1 MIYRK
6 EVDCDTAVW
15 LLYPSEERHTPYKR
29 SALTLLV
36 EDTSREGIRRLVEE
50 EGLADFALRHDI
62 ILAVPV
68 APREGWLPTAANL
81 ERLARIHGGITKPE
95 NKPDLDDLRKKLFT
109 KKSKNDLEYFTNL
122 LALRDGV
129 MADGQPD
136 PFLPINREFRA
147 TAQDEADA
155 ERIATQIKEA
165 IEYADGDPAVFSNDL
180 RRRCGMSRR

>member
-1 MIYRK
+1 M
-6 EVDCDTAVW
+6 
-15 LLYPSEERHTPYKR
+15 SEEEIEQQNPDNEPEMTANEYINQINNLRENT
-29 SALTLLV
+29 V
-36 EDTSREGIRRLVEE
+36 SREEYERIKNDNRE
-50 EGLADFALRHDI
+50 LAKALI
-62 ILAVPV
+62 N
-68 APREGWLPTAANL
+68 GTGAN
-81 ERLARIHGGITKPE
+81 IPGITKPE
-95 NKPDLDDLRKKLFT
+95 NKPNLDDLRKKLFT

>member
-1 MIYRK
+1 MP
-6 EVDCDTAVW
+6 E
-15 LLYPSEERHTPYKR
+15 EEREQQNPDNDPEMTASEYINQINNLR
-29 SALTLLV
+29 ENTV
-36 EDTSREGIRRLVEE
+36 SREEYERIKNDNRE
-50 EGLADFALRHDI
+50 LAKALI
-62 ILAVPV
+62 N
-68 APREGWLPTAANL
+68 GTGAN
-81 ERLARIHGGITKPE
+81 IPGITKPE

-136 PFLPINREFRA
+136 PFLPVNREFRA

>member
-1 MIYRK
+1 M
-6 EVDCDTAVW
+6 
-15 LLYPSEERHTPYKR
+15 SEEEREQQNPENEPEMTANEYINQINDLKER
-29 SALTLLV
+29 TV
-36 EDTSREGIRRLVEE
+36 SREEYERIKNDNRE
-50 EGLADFALRHDI
+50 LAKALI
-62 ILAVPV
+62 NGTGANVP
-68 APREGWLPTAANL
+68 
-81 ERLARIHGGITKPE
+81 GITKPE
-95 NKPDLDDLRKKLFT
+95 EKPDLDELRKKLFT

>member
-1 MIYRK
+1 M
-6 EVDCDTAVW
+6 
-15 LLYPSEERHTPYKR
+15 SEEERELQNPDNDPEMTA
-29 SALTLLV
+29 S
-36 EDTSREGIRRLVEE
+36 EDINQINNLRENTVAREGYERIKNDGKE
-50 EGLADFALRHDI
+50 LAKALI
-62 ILAVPV
+62 N
-68 APREGWLPTAANL
+68 GTGAN
-81 ERLARIHGGITKPE
+81 IPGITKPE
-95 NKPDLDDLRKKLFT
+95 EKPDLDDLRKKLFT

>member
-1 MIYRK
+1 M
-6 EVDCDTAVW
+6 
-15 LLYPSEERHTPYKR
+15 SEEEREQQNPDNEPEMTAKEYINQIKD
-29 SALTLLV
+29 LKEKTV
-36 EDTSREGIRRLVEE
+36 SREEYERIKNDNKE
-50 EGLADFALRHDI
+50 LAKALI
-62 ILAVPV
+62 N
-68 APREGWLPTAANL
+68 GTGAN
-81 ERLARIHGGITKPE
+81 IPGITKPE

>member
-1 MIYRK
+1 M
-6 EVDCDTAVW
+6 
-15 LLYPSEERHTPYKR
+15 SEEEREQQNPDDEPEMTANEYINQINDLREK
-29 SALTLLV
+29 TV
-36 EDTSREGIRRLVEE
+36 SREEYERIKNDNKE
-50 EGLADFALRHDI
+50 LAKALI
-62 ILAVPV
+62 N
-68 APREGWLPTAANL
+68 GTGAN
-81 ERLARIHGGITKPE
+81 IPGITKPE
-95 NKPDLDDLRKKLFT
+95 EKPDLDDLRKKLFT

-129 MADGQPD
+129 IADGQPD

-147 TAQDEADA
+147 TSQDEADA

>member
-1 MIYRK
+1 M
-6 EVDCDTAVW
+6 
-15 LLYPSEERHTPYKR
+15 SEEEREQQNPDNEPEMTAKEYINQINDLKER
-29 SALTLLV
+29 TV
-36 EDTSREGIRRLVEE
+36 SREEYERIKN
-50 EGLADFALRHDI
+50 DN
-62 ILAVPV
+62 
-68 APREGWLPTAANL
+68 RE
-81 ERLARIHGGITKPE
+81 LARALINGTGANIPGITKPE
-95 NKPDLDDLRKKLFT
+95 EKPDLDDLRKKLFT

-136 PFLPINREFRA
+136 PFLPVNREFRA

>member
-1 MIYRK
+1 M
-6 EVDCDTAVW
+6 
-15 LLYPSEERHTPYKR
+15 SEEGREQQNPDNEPEMTAKEYINQINDLKEK
-29 SALTLLV
+29 TV
-36 EDTSREGIRRLVEE
+36 SREEYERIKNDNRE
-50 EGLADFALRHDI
+50 LAKALI
-62 ILAVPV
+62 N
-68 APREGWLPTAANL
+68 GTGAN
-81 ERLARIHGGITKPE
+81 IPGITKPE
-95 NKPDLDDLRKKLFT
+95 EKPDLDDLRKKLFT

>member
-1 MIYRK
+1 M
-6 EVDCDTAVW
+6 
-15 LLYPSEERHTPYKR
+15 SEEEKEQQNPDNEPEMTAKEYINQINDLKEK
-29 SALTLLV
+29 TV
-36 EDTSREGIRRLVEE
+36 SREEYERIKNDNRE
-50 EGLADFALRHDI
+50 LAKALI
-62 ILAVPV
+62 N
-68 APREGWLPTAANL
+68 GTGAN
-81 ERLARIHGGITKPE
+81 IPGITKPE
-95 NKPDLDDLRKKLFT
+95 EKPDLDDLRKKLFT

>member
-1 MIYRK
+1 M
-6 EVDCDTAVW
+6 
-15 LLYPSEERHTPYKR
+15 SEEEREQPNPDNDPEMTASEYINQINNLR
-29 SALTLLV
+29 ENTV
-36 EDTSREGIRRLVEE
+36 SREEYERIKNDNKE
-50 EGLADFALRHDI
+50 LAKALI
-62 ILAVPV
+62 N
-68 APREGWLPTAANL
+68 GTGAN
-81 ERLARIHGGITKPE
+81 IPGITKPE

>member
-1 MIYRK
+1 M
-6 EVDCDTAVW
+6 
-15 LLYPSEERHTPYKR
+15 SEEEREQQNPDNEPEMTAKEYINQIKD
-29 SALTLLV
+29 LKEKTV
-36 EDTSREGIRRLVEE
+36 SREEYDRIKNDNKE
-50 EGLADFALRHDI
+50 LAKALI
-62 ILAVPV
+62 N
-68 APREGWLPTAANL
+68 GTGAN
-81 ERLARIHGGITKPE
+81 IPGITKPE

>member
-1 MIYRK
+1 M
-6 EVDCDTAVW
+6 
-15 LLYPSEERHTPYKR
+15 SEEEKEQQNPDNEPEMTAKEYINQINDLKERT
-29 SALTLLV
+29 V
-36 EDTSREGIRRLVEE
+36 SREEYDRIKNDNRE
-50 EGLADFALRHDI
+50 LAKALI
-62 ILAVPV
+62 N
-68 APREGWLPTAANL
+68 GTGAN
-81 ERLARIHGGITKPE
+81 IPGITKPE
-95 NKPDLDDLRKKLFT
+95 EKPDLDDLRKKLFT

>member
-1 MIYRK
+1 M
-6 EVDCDTAVW
+6 
-15 LLYPSEERHTPYKR
+15 SEEEKERQNPDNEPEMTAKEYINQINDLKER
-29 SALTLLV
+29 TV
-36 EDTSREGIRRLVEE
+36 SREEYERIKNDNRE
-50 EGLADFALRHDI
+50 LAKALI
-62 ILAVPV
+62 N
-68 APREGWLPTAANL
+68 GTGAN
-81 ERLARIHGGITKPE
+81 IPGITKPE
-95 NKPDLDDLRKKLFT
+95 EKPDLDDLRKKLFT

>member
-1 MIYRK
+1 MLEEEI
-6 EVDCDTAVW
+6 EQQNPDNDPGMTANEYINQINNLRENTV
-15 LLYPSEERHTPYKR
+15 
-29 SALTLLV
+29 
-36 EDTSREGIRRLVEE
+36 SREEYERIKNDNRE
-50 EGLADFALRHDI
+50 LAKALI
-62 ILAVPV
+62 N
-68 APREGWLPTAANL
+68 GTGAN
-81 ERLARIHGGITKPE
+81 IPGITKPE
-95 NKPDLDDLRKKLFT
+95 DKPDLDDLRKKLFT

>member
-1 MIYRK
+1 M
-6 EVDCDTAVW
+6 
-15 LLYPSEERHTPYKR
+15 SEEEREQQNPDNEPEMNAKEYINQINDLKEKT
-29 SALTLLV
+29 V
-36 EDTSREGIRRLVEE
+36 SREEYERIKNDNKE
-50 EGLADFALRHDI
+50 LAKALINGTGAI
-62 ILAVPV
+62 IP
-68 APREGWLPTAANL
+68 
-81 ERLARIHGGITKPE
+81 GITKPE
-95 NKPDLDDLRKKLFT
+95 EKPDLDDLRKKLFT

>member
-1 MIYRK
+1 M
-6 EVDCDTAVW
+6 
-15 LLYPSEERHTPYKR
+15 SEEEREQQNPDNEPEMTAKEYINQINDLKEK
-29 SALTLLV
+29 TV
-36 EDTSREGIRRLVEE
+36 SREEYERIKNDNKE
-50 EGLADFALRHDI
+50 LAKALI
-62 ILAVPV
+62 N
-68 APREGWLPTAANL
+68 GTGAN
-81 ERLARIHGGITKPE
+81 IPGITKPE
-95 NKPDLDDLRKKLFT
+95 EKPDLDDLRKKLFT

>member
-1 MIYRK
+1 M
-6 EVDCDTAVW
+6 
-15 LLYPSEERHTPYKR
+15 SEEEREQQNPDNEPEMTASEYISQINNLR
-29 SALTLLV
+29 ENTV
-36 EDTSREGIRRLVEE
+36 SREEYERIKNDNKE
-50 EGLADFALRHDI
+50 LAKALI
-62 ILAVPV
+62 N
-68 APREGWLPTAANL
+68 GTGAN
-81 ERLARIHGGITKPE
+81 IPGITKPE

>member
-1 MIYRK
+1 M
-6 EVDCDTAVW
+6 
-15 LLYPSEERHTPYKR
+15 SEEEKEQLNPDNEPEMTAKEYINQIKD
-29 SALTLLV
+29 LKEKTV
-36 EDTSREGIRRLVEE
+36 SREEYERIKNDNKE
-50 EGLADFALRHDI
+50 LAKALI
-62 ILAVPV
+62 N
-68 APREGWLPTAANL
+68 GTGAN
-81 ERLARIHGGITKPE
+81 IPGITKPE
-95 NKPDLDDLRKKLFT
+95 EKPDLDDLRKKLFT

-136 PFLPINREFRA
+136 PFLPVNREFRA

-165 IEYADGDPAVFSNDL
+165 IEYANGDPAVFSNDL

>member
-1 MIYRK
+1 M
-6 EVDCDTAVW
+6 
-15 LLYPSEERHTPYKR
+15 SEEEKEQLDPDNEPEMTAKEYINQIKD
-29 SALTLLV
+29 LKEKTV
-36 EDTSREGIRRLVEE
+36 SREEYDRIKNDNKE
-50 EGLADFALRHDI
+50 LAKALI
-62 ILAVPV
+62 N
-68 APREGWLPTAANL
+68 GTGAN
-81 ERLARIHGGITKPE
+81 IPGITKPE
-95 NKPDLDDLRKKLFT
+95 EKPDLDDLRKKLFT

>member
-1 MIYRK
+1 MA
-6 EVDCDTAVW
+6 E
-15 LLYPSEERHTPYKR
+15 EEREQQNPDNEPEMTANEYINQINNLR
-29 SALTLLV
+29 ENTV
-36 EDTSREGIRRLVEE
+36 SREEYERIKNDNRE
-50 EGLADFALRHDI
+50 LAKALI
-62 ILAVPV
+62 NGTGASIP
-68 APREGWLPTAANL
+68 
-81 ERLARIHGGITKPE
+81 GITKPE
-95 NKPDLDDLRKKLFT
+95 EKPDLDDLRKKLFT

-180 RRRCGMSRR
+180 RRRCGMPRR

>member
-1 MIYRK
+1 M
-6 EVDCDTAVW
+6 
-15 LLYPSEERHTPYKR
+15 SEEEKEQQNKDNETEMTAKEYINQIKD
-29 SALTLLV
+29 LKEKTV
-36 EDTSREGIRRLVEE
+36 SREEYERIKNDNKE
-50 EGLADFALRHDI
+50 LAKALI
-62 ILAVPV
+62 N
-68 APREGWLPTAANL
+68 GTGAN
-81 ERLARIHGGITKPE
+81 IPGITKPE
-95 NKPDLDDLRKKLFT
+95 EKPDLDDLRKKLFT

>member
-1 MIYRK
+1 M
-6 EVDCDTAVW
+6 
-15 LLYPSEERHTPYKR
+15 SEEEREQQNPENEPEMTANEYINQINDLKER
-29 SALTLLV
+29 TV
-36 EDTSREGIRRLVEE
+36 SREEYERIKNDNRE
-50 EGLADFALRHDI
+50 LAKALI
-62 ILAVPV
+62 N
-68 APREGWLPTAANL
+68 GTGAN
-81 ERLARIHGGITKPE
+81 IPGITKPE

>member
-1 MIYRK
+1 M
-6 EVDCDTAVW
+6 
-15 LLYPSEERHTPYKR
+15 SEEEREQQNPDNDPEMTASEYINQINNLR
-29 SALTLLV
+29 ENTV
-36 EDTSREGIRRLVEE
+36 SREEYE
-50 EGLADFALRHDI
+50 HKKNDNKELAKALI
-62 ILAVPV
+62 N
-68 APREGWLPTAANL
+68 GTGAN
-81 ERLARIHGGITKPE
+81 IPGITKPE

>member
-1 MIYRK
+1 M
-6 EVDCDTAVW
+6 
-15 LLYPSEERHTPYKR
+15 SEEERELQNPDNEPEMTAKEYINQIKD
-29 SALTLLV
+29 LKENTV
-36 EDTSREGIRRLVEE
+36 SREEYERIKNDNKE
-50 EGLADFALRHDI
+50 LAKALI
-62 ILAVPV
+62 N
-68 APREGWLPTAANL
+68 GTGAN
-81 ERLARIHGGITKPE
+81 IPGITKPE
-95 NKPDLDDLRKKLFT
+95 EKPDLDDLRKKLFT

>member
-1 MIYRK
+1 M
-6 EVDCDTAVW
+6 
-15 LLYPSEERHTPYKR
+15 SEEEREQQNPDNEPEMTASEYISQINNLR
-29 SALTLLV
+29 ENTV
-36 EDTSREGIRRLVEE
+36 SREEYERIRNDNRE
-50 EGLADFALRHDI
+50 LAKALI
-62 ILAVPV
+62 N
-68 APREGWLPTAANL
+68 GTGAN
-81 ERLARIHGGITKPE
+81 IPGITKPE
-95 NKPDLDDLRKKLFT
+95 EKPDLDDLRKKLFT

>member
-1 MIYRK
+1 M
-6 EVDCDTAVW
+6 
-15 LLYPSEERHTPYKR
+15 SEEEREQQIPDNEPEMTANEYINQINDLKER
-29 SALTLLV
+29 TV
-36 EDTSREGIRRLVEE
+36 SREEYERIKNDNRE
-50 EGLADFALRHDI
+50 LAKALI
-62 ILAVPV
+62 N
-68 APREGWLPTAANL
+68 GTGAN
-81 ERLARIHGGITKPE
+81 IPGITKPE
-95 NKPDLDDLRKKLFT
+95 EKPDLDDLRKKLFT

-165 IEYADGDPAVFSNDL
+165 IDYANGDPAVFSNDL

>member
-1 MIYRK
+1 M
-6 EVDCDTAVW
+6 
-15 LLYPSEERHTPYKR
+15 SEEKIEQQNPDNEPEMTAKEYINQIKD
-29 SALTLLV
+29 LKEKTV
-36 EDTSREGIRRLVEE
+36 SREEYERIKNDNKE
-50 EGLADFALRHDI
+50 LAKALI
-62 ILAVPV
+62 N
-68 APREGWLPTAANL
+68 GTGAN
-81 ERLARIHGGITKPE
+81 IPGITKPE
-95 NKPDLDDLRKKLFT
+95 EKPDLDDLRKKLFT

>member
-1 MIYRK
+1 M
-6 EVDCDTAVW
+6 
-15 LLYPSEERHTPYKR
+15 SEEENEQQNPDNIPEMTANEYINQINNLRENT
-29 SALTLLV
+29 V
-36 EDTSREGIRRLVEE
+36 SREEYERIRNDNRE
-50 EGLADFALRHDI
+50 LAKALI
-62 ILAVPV
+62 N
-68 APREGWLPTAANL
+68 GTGAN
-81 ERLARIHGGITKPE
+81 IPGITKPE
-95 NKPDLDDLRKKLFT
+95 QKPDLDDLRKKLFT

>member
-1 MIYRK
+1 M
-6 EVDCDTAVW
+6 
-15 LLYPSEERHTPYKR
+15 SEEENEQQNPENTTEMTANEYINQINNLRENT
-29 SALTLLV
+29 V
-36 EDTSREGIRRLVEE
+36 SREEYERIKNDNKE
-50 EGLADFALRHDI
+50 LAKALI
-62 ILAVPV
+62 N
-68 APREGWLPTAANL
+68 GTGAN
-81 ERLARIHGGITKPE
+81 IPGITKPE
-95 NKPDLDDLRKKLFT
+95 QKPDLDDLRKKLFT

-129 MADGQPD
+129 IADGQPD

>member
-1 MIYRK
+1 M
-6 EVDCDTAVW
+6 
-15 LLYPSEERHTPYKR
+15 SEEEREQQNPDNEPEMTAKEYINQINDLKEK
-29 SALTLLV
+29 TV
-36 EDTSREGIRRLVEE
+36 SREEYERIKNDNRE
-50 EGLADFALRHDI
+50 LAKALI
-62 ILAVPV
+62 N
-68 APREGWLPTAANL
+68 GTGAN
-81 ERLARIHGGITKPE
+81 IPGITKPE
-95 NKPDLDDLRKKLFT
+95 EKPDLDDLRKKLFT

-180 RRRCGMSRR
+180 RRRCGISRR

>member
-1 MIYRK
+1 M
-6 EVDCDTAVW
+6 
-15 LLYPSEERHTPYKR
+15 SEEEKEQQNPDNEPEMTANEYINQIKD
-29 SALTLLV
+29 LKEKTV
-36 EDTSREGIRRLVEE
+36 SREEYERIKNDNKE
-50 EGLADFALRHDI
+50 LAKALI
-62 ILAVPV
+62 N
-68 APREGWLPTAANL
+68 GTGAN
-81 ERLARIHGGITKPE
+81 IPGITKPE
-95 NKPDLDDLRKKLFT
+95 EKPDLDDLRKKLFT

-136 PFLPINREFRA
+136 PFLPVNREFRP

-165 IEYADGDPAVFSNDL
+165 IEYANGDPAVFSNDL

>member
-1 MIYRK
+1 M
-6 EVDCDTAVW
+6 
-15 LLYPSEERHTPYKR
+15 SEEEREQQNPDNEPEITANEYINRINDLKER
-29 SALTLLV
+29 TV
-36 EDTSREGIRRLVEE
+36 SREEYERIKNDNRE
-50 EGLADFALRHDI
+50 LAKALI
-62 ILAVPV
+62 N
-68 APREGWLPTAANL
+68 GTGAN
-81 ERLARIHGGITKPE
+81 IPGITKPE
-95 NKPDLDDLRKKLFT
+95 EKPDLDDLRKKLFT

>member
-1 MIYRK
+1 M
-6 EVDCDTAVW
+6 
-15 LLYPSEERHTPYKR
+15 SEEEREQQNPDNEPEMTANEYINQINNLR
-29 SALTLLV
+29 ENTV
-36 EDTSREGIRRLVEE
+36 SREEYERIKNDNKE
-50 EGLADFALRHDI
+50 LAKALI
-62 ILAVPV
+62 N
-68 APREGWLPTAANL
+68 GTGAN
-81 ERLARIHGGITKPE
+81 IPGITKPE
-95 NKPDLDDLRKKLFT
+95 EKPDLDDLRKKLFT

-155 ERIATQIKEA
+155 KRIATQIKEA

>member
-1 MIYRK
+1 M
-6 EVDCDTAVW
+6 
-15 LLYPSEERHTPYKR
+15 SEEEREQQNPDNEPEMTANEYINQINDLREK
-29 SALTLLV
+29 TV
-36 EDTSREGIRRLVEE
+36 SREEYERIKNDNKE
-50 EGLADFALRHDI
+50 LAKALI
-62 ILAVPV
+62 N
-68 APREGWLPTAANL
+68 GTGAN
-81 ERLARIHGGITKPE
+81 IPGITKPE
-95 NKPDLDDLRKKLFT
+95 EKPDLDDLRKKLFT

-129 MADGQPD
+129 IADGQPD

>member
-1 MIYRK
+1 M
-6 EVDCDTAVW
+6 
-15 LLYPSEERHTPYKR
+15 SEEEIEQQNPDNEPGMTANEYINQINNLRENT
-29 SALTLLV
+29 V
-36 EDTSREGIRRLVEE
+36 SREEYERIKNDNKE
-50 EGLADFALRHDI
+50 LAKALI
-62 ILAVPV
+62 N
-68 APREGWLPTAANL
+68 GTGAN
-81 ERLARIHGGITKPE
+81 IPGITKPE
-95 NKPDLDDLRKKLFT
+95 EKPDLDDLRKKLFT

>member
-1 MIYRK
+1 M
-6 EVDCDTAVW
+6 
-15 LLYPSEERHTPYKR
+15 SEEEREQQNPDNEPEMTAKEYINQIKD
-29 SALTLLV
+29 LKEKTV
-36 EDTSREGIRRLVEE
+36 SREEYERIKNDNKE
-50 EGLADFALRHDI
+50 LAKALI
-62 ILAVPV
+62 NGTGASIP
-68 APREGWLPTAANL
+68 
-81 ERLARIHGGITKPE
+81 GITKPE
-95 NKPDLDDLRKKLFT
+95 EKPDLDDLRKKLFT
-109 KKSKNDLEYFTNL
+109 EKSKNDLEYFTNL

>member
-1 MIYRK
+1 M
-6 EVDCDTAVW
+6 
-15 LLYPSEERHTPYKR
+15 SEEEREQQNQDNEPEMTANEYINQINNLR
-29 SALTLLV
+29 ENTV
-36 EDTSREGIRRLVEE
+36 SREEYERIKNDNKE
-50 EGLADFALRHDI
+50 LAKALI
-62 ILAVPV
+62 N
-68 APREGWLPTAANL
+68 GTGAN
-81 ERLARIHGGITKPE
+81 IPGITKPE